1 MCFAVKNEPIF
12 IRENPSVQKQ
22 LAKSV
27 RADGPRKFLA
37 ENDSNRSIQLRGD
50 SESRFKIG
58 IEFNTQSRFSA
69 RQPPKVNQLAQ
80 SMASPKNES
89 LLQ

>member
-12 IRENPSVQKQ
+12 IRENPSMQKQ

-37 ENDSNRSIQLRGD
+37 ENDSNRSI
-50 SESRFKIG
+50 
-58 IEFNTQSRFSA
+58 
-69 RQPPKVNQLAQ
+69 
-80 SMASPKNES
+80 
-89 LLQ
+89 